1 MKNLFKFLLLAT
13 LLFMQTLV
21 ANAQN
26 SVASITANNKTNM
39 DLSSLDG
46 IDYETV
52 SDIFPNPTAT
62 YFSFR
67 FFGAEDAVLYIRL
80 MNDIGL
86 LVQDKLIVSPSSDD
100 IYKIEI
106 NDLPA
111 AEYTVSFRQGINIIN
126 KKLLIQK

>member
-13 LLFMQTLV
+13 LLLMQTLV

-26 SVASITANNKTNM
+26 SVASTTAYSKTDM
-39 DLSSLDG
+39 DFSPEDG
-46 IDYETV
+46 VDYEIV
-52 SDIFPNPTAT
+52 SDVFPNPTAT

-80 MNDIGL
+80 MNNMGL

-111 AEYTVSFRQGINIIN
+111 AEYTVSFRQGINTIN
-126 KKLLIQK
+126 QKLLIQK